1 METTKKNATDSQK
14 KVKFRSISNFDPIF
28 LAEKCSSRS
37 EVIPGQA
44 YSIGELLE
52 RATRG
57 QRLNVPMRPTNF
69 VEPGVEDEHF
79 EHAPEDIQDPVELD
93 DFIARHKERAA
104 ALDERI
110 KEREAAKAEK
120 KAQAAAEAAKAEQ
133 Q

>member
-1 METTKKNATDSQK
+1 M
-14 KVKFRSISNFDPIF
+14 
-28 LAEKCSSRS
+28 AEKCSSRS

-69 VEPGVEDEHF
+69 VEPGVDDEQF

-93 DFIARHKERAA
+93 DFIARHKERAS
-104 ALDERI
+104 ALEQRI

-120 KAQAAAEAAKAEQ
+120 KAQAAAGCESATRITPTL
-133 Q
+133 